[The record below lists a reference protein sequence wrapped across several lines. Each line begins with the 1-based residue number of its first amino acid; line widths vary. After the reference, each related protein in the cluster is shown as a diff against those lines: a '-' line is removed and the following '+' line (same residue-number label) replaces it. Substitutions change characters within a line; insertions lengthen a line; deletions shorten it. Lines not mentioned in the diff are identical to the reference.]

1 METTEIINI
10 FSTFGFPTAMV
21 IVMGYAMWKMYKSNE
36 KSNRETVAESIKIR
50 DQYISY
56 IQMSNVEITGT
67 LGEVGNR
74 FREAASTID
83 RNTQTAFTNVKH
95 IGLRFSISSINNNIR
110 FSGFR
115 THRHFYIPLNFSS

>member
-10 FSTFGFPTAMV
+10 FSTFGFPSAMV

-67 LGEVGNR
+67 LKESTVAAKENAAALKDNAAALNR
-74 FREAASTID
+74 FAVVLERLEKKID
-83 RNTQTAFTNVKH
+83 NE
-95 IGLRFSISSINNNIR
+95 
-110 FSGFR
+110 
-115 THRHFYIPLNFSS
+115 

>member
-21 IVMGYAMWKMYKSNE
+21 IVMGDAMWKMYKSNE

-67 LGEVGNR
+67 LKESTVAAKENAAALKDNAAALNR
-74 FREAASTID
+74 FAVVLERLEKKID
-83 RNTQTAFTNVKH
+83 NE
-95 IGLRFSISSINNNIR
+95 
-110 FSGFR
+110 
-115 THRHFYIPLNFSS
+115 

>member
-67 LGEVGNR
+67 LKESTVAAKENAAALKDNAAALNR
-74 FREAASTID
+74 FAVVLERLEKKN
-83 RNTQTAFTNVKH
+83 R
-95 IGLRFSISSINNNIR
+95 
-110 FSGFR
+110 
-115 THRHFYIPLNFSS
+115 

>member
-67 LGEVGNR
+67 LKESTVAAKENAAALKDNAAALNR
-74 FREAASTID
+74 FAVVLERLEKKID
-83 RNTQTAFTNVKH
+83 NE
-95 IGLRFSISSINNNIR
+95 
-110 FSGFR
+110 
-115 THRHFYIPLNFSS
+115 

>member
-10 FSTFGFPTAMV
+10 FSTFGFPTDMV

-67 LGEVGNR
+67 LKESTVAAKENAAALKDNAAALNR
-74 FREAASTID
+74 FAVVLERLEKKID
-83 RNTQTAFTNVKH
+83 NE
-95 IGLRFSISSINNNIR
+95 
-110 FSGFR
+110 
-115 THRHFYIPLNFSS
+115 

>member
-10 FSTFGFPTAMV
+10 FSTFGFPTSMV

-67 LGEVGNR
+67 LKESTVAAKENAAALKDNAAALNR
-74 FREAASTID
+74 FAVVLERLEKKID
-83 RNTQTAFTNVKH
+83 NE
-95 IGLRFSISSINNNIR
+95 
-110 FSGFR
+110 
-115 THRHFYIPLNFSS
+115 

>member
-67 LGEVGNR
+67 LKESTVAAKENDAALKDNAAALNR
-74 FREAASTID
+74 FAVVLERLEKKID
-83 RNTQTAFTNVKH
+83 NE
-95 IGLRFSISSINNNIR
+95 
-110 FSGFR
+110 
-115 THRHFYIPLNFSS
+115 